1 MAPVLQNPNCPCTS
15 KCPRHGKCVECIM
28 VHQAGGILTACMGL
42 VAAERFDGM
51 DAKEFE
57 QMLHHYQKRAD
68 PAAEKK

>member
-1 MAPVLQNPNCPCTS
+1 MPAAWEMRGMYYGTS
-15 KCPRHGKCVECIM
+15 GRRDFDGLHGI
-28 VHQAGGILTACMGL
+28 GGGGK
-42 VAAERFDGM
+42 FDGM

>member
-1 MAPVLQNPNCPCTS
+1 
-15 KCPRHGKCVECIM
+15 M

-42 VAAERFDGM
+42 VAAEKFDGM
-51 DAKEFE
+51 DAKEFG

>member
-1 MAPVLQNPNCPCTS
+1 
-15 KCPRHGKCVECIM
+15 M

-42 VAAERFDGM
+42 VAAEKFDGM

-68 PAAEKK
+68 PAAEK

>member
-42 VAAERFDGM
+42 VAAEKFDGM
-51 DAKEFE
+51 DAKEFG